1 MFGKPS
7 SCQSA
12 VRRHSNII
20 FCTKLSH
27 LSFFLTEDQIIMAL
41 NGYKLLEAFLFC
53 QCVCL
58 CKLIGKTVGNSD
70 IAGFSLFHDLVQA
83 LHNIVKRSLIIPHM
97 VNIQIYIVQ
106 SQIFQTGID
115 HPFNMFLSGNSL
127 LDFLRSPGEKFRSYY
142 PIFPLCKIF
151 YRPAYIL
158 FTGAALV
165 PDSRIKKVNS
175 TIQSFFNDLPGM
187 FLVYGPAVLSVFGVS
202 KAYPSHTDP
211 GHRQI

>member
-1 MFGKPS
+1 
-7 SCQSA
+7 
-12 VRRHSNII
+12 
-20 FCTKLSH
+20 
-27 LSFFLTEDQIIMAL
+27 MAL

-58 CKLIGKTVGNSD
+58 GKLIGKTVGNSD
-70 IAGFSLFHDLVQA
+70 ITGFSLFNDLVQT
-83 LHNIVKRSLIIPHM
+83 LHNIVKRSLVIPHM

-127 LDFLRSPGEKFRSYY
+127 LDLLRCPGEKFCGNYH
-142 PIFPLCKIF
+142 IFPLCKIF

-158 FTGAALV
+158 LTGTALI
-165 PDSRIKKVNS
+165 PDSCIKKVNS
-175 TIQSFFNDLPGM
+175 KIQSFFNDFPGM
-187 FLVYGPAVLSVFGVS
+187 FLVYCPAVLSVFGVS
-202 KAYPSHTDP
+202 KAHTSHTDP